1 MERSKP
7 AAEKEKM
14 TTVYLDKRAEEVQ
27 AAEAAAEAEAEAA
40 KEEAKRLG
48 QKIITDVCGFLVKPL
63 VLMVIWNAVIPGMF
77 GITTL
82 SYWSAMGIYV
92 ISRMLF
98 GNNKN
103 D

>member
-7 AAEKEKM
+7 EKEKM

-27 AAEAAAEAEAEAA
+27 AAEAAAEAEVEAA
-40 KEEAKRLG
+40 KEEAKAMG
-48 QKIITDVCGFLVKPL
+48 QKVLVDICGFLVKPL
-63 VLMVIWNAVIPGMF
+63 VLMLIWNAVIPGMF